1 MNTALSHPHAIA
13 EPPAAEGAAE
23 FYAGNQWL
31 DCAQRES
38 DRQNE
43 KQPTFGLKTIL
54 VPLTLSNGSYTTLAI
69 AKDLAAKSNAKLVLL
84 HVVQLNIVGEE
95 CGIPRARLFD
105 ELCHSAE
112 TQLHELASCM
122 GDQATAEVLVC
133 VGRPAEAIVE
143 TARRLEAY
151 AIVMRLHRH
160 RRWLRWLHR
169 RTGLTVVRQAPCR
182 IWLVTPGEHAET
194 VNLMIVDHTRMNQIS
209 ERVAIREEK
218 NPFRSLLR
226 IPFF

>member
-1 MNTALSHPHAIA
+1 MNTALSHRHAIA
-13 EPPAAEGAAE
+13 EPPAAEGEAE

-54 VPLTLSNGSYTTLAI
+54 VPLTLSNGSYATLAI

-95 CGIPRARLFD
+95 RGIPRARLFD

-122 GDQATAEVLVC
+122 GGRATVEVLVC

-143 TARRLEAY
+143 TARHLEADT
-151 AIVMRLHRH
+151 IVMRLHRH
-160 RRWLRWLHR
+160 RRWLGWLHR
-169 RTGLTVVRQAPCR
+169 RTALTVLRQAPCR
-182 IWLVTPGEHAET
+182 ICLVTPGKHAET
-194 VNLMIVDHTRMNQIS
+194 VSLMIVDHPGINQIS
-209 ERVAIREEK
+209 EHGAVDEK
-218 NPFRSLLR
+218 QNPFRSLLR